1 MLWGISRRFHR
12 LYPGDG
18 HVAHALRTLSPVAA
32 RSIATPALPLDLHV
46 LSLPL
51 AFILSQ
57 DQTLLCIYTYK
68 ILVRSRQL
76 ISYQKKSTLSFLF
89 SVLFACTSFS
99 LFNELSNAFFKSG
112 CKGSPFSETTKFFL
126 RKVINNSGRKK
137 FISIIRNEKS
147 APFPERSI
155 YSIGYSCY
163 IPARTMRERPT
174 MKKRNIRPR
183 RVYTFLPEP
192 LNSFHT
198 NTPQIAAI
206 IGAPCPR
213 A

>member
-32 RSIATPALPLDLHV
+32 SRIATTALPLDLHV

-89 SVLFACTSFS
+89 SVLFACT
-99 LFNELSNAFFKSG
+99 NLSILSMIFPVHFETG
-112 CKGSPFSETTKFFL
+112 CKDNHFFFL
-126 RKVINNSGRKK
+126 PKLFLEKIFTCTRQQVPDPSHRPVLHRSRCHRIRCIRVCVSCRSG
-137 FISIIRNEKS
+137 
-147 APFPERSI
+147 
-155 YSIGYSCY
+155 
-163 IPARTMRERPT
+163 
-174 MKKRNIRPR
+174 
-183 RVYTFLPEP
+183 
-192 LNSFHT
+192 
-198 NTPQIAAI
+198 
-206 IGAPCPR
+206 
-213 A
+213 